1 MAGTVYVAGGFGSA
15 GLADASDS
23 LRARIAAAD
32 AEHERQAARE
42 AAERRVR
49 AERLAESNI
58 AASVR
63 MAEERGELLT
73 MRERMEGVGRTPSE
87 AIAFYSAVAD
97 VEDRKRA
104 AKLER
109 QFREWRQRENDA
121 ASADMTP
128 PSEIDLAELQV
139 MQQRAQR
146 FREREYD
153 RQLTRRQVA
162 ADRAAERAAAR
173 RRWGF

>member
-1 MAGTVYVAGGFGSA
+1 MRATVC
-15 GLADASDS
+15 GLGLPRPMPSMS
-23 LRARIAAAD
+23 VRP
-32 AEHERQAARE
+32 ARE
-42 AAERRVR
+42 VAERRVR

>member
-1 MAGTVYVAGGFGSA
+1 MPPRFRGRSTSAIDRCRLMITVGDRIGLVAAGCPWLSGYGVLS
-15 GLADASDS
+15 
-23 LRARIAAAD
+23 
-32 AEHERQAARE
+32 
-42 AAERRVR
+42 
-49 AERLAESNI
+49 
-58 AASVR
+58 